1 MEEVGHHTF
10 VHLQQHLQTVPAV
23 DTAWAEVGLG
33 MLAAEL
39 GILHPALGMN
49 LPNYRKKNPYICHLQ
64 YLDGNFFNELFCDLS
79 FLLENR
85 NIHFHRFIQTA
96 LGYFGF

>member
-49 LPNYRKKNPYICHLQ
+49 LPNYRKKILIFAIYSIWMGIFFMNSFVIC
-64 YLDGNFFNELFCDLS
+64 LF
-79 FLLENR
+79 
-85 NIHFHRFIQTA
+85 
-96 LGYFGF
+96 Y